1 MSMEISGVAASATLS
16 VKKAAQGIAAN
27 QGEAK
32 TGAQQSEGDSV
43 ILSNQAQ
50 TQAKNNFANVKE
62 YTKYLT
68 EKFGCLTPGKNASVA
83 VAGGL
88 LNKAM
93 TDAKTGEWLERE
105 LAKVPDY
112 IKAAQQSAIA
122 HGSTLTSVSIEF
134 GEEYSTMTTVGVFGD
149 EGGTDPAIDQWLANL
164 QKKKEEA
171 KAADKNAGQKAQGSS
186 ISGKATLSAKEFTLK
201 IQGKSVQDALG
212 QFDQELAKNGA
223 AAPAADDDAAT
234 LTEWLLQGEA
244 AAKPGAPGVDVQA

>member
-43 ILSNQAQ
+43 VLSNQAQ
-50 TQAKNNFANVKE
+50 AQAKNNFANVKE

-83 VAGGL
+83 VSSGL

-122 HGSTLTSVSIEF
+122 NGSTLKYVSIEF
-134 GEEYSTMTTVGVFGD
+134 GEEYSTMNTMVVTDG
-149 EGGTDPAIDQWLANL
+149 GGTDSELDKWLANL
-164 QKKKEEA
+164 QKKKGET
-171 KAADKNAGQKAQGSS
+171 KNAGINRKKQE
-186 ISGKATLSAKEFTLK
+186 ATFSAKEFTLK
-201 IQGKSVQDALG
+201 IQGKDLQGTVS
-212 QFDQELAKNGA
+212 QFAKELAKTVAPA
-223 AAPAADDDAAT
+223 AALAADDDAAT
-234 LTEWLLQGEA
+234 LTERLLQGEA
-244 AAKPGAPGVDVQA
+244 AAKPGAPGVDLQA

>member
-1 MSMEISGVAASATLS
+1 MSMEISGVVASATLS

-43 ILSNQAQ
+43 VLSNQAQ
-50 TQAKNNFANVKE
+50 AQAKNNFANVKD

-68 EKFGCLTPGKNASVA
+68 EKFGCLTPGKNSCVSITD
-83 VAGGL
+83 GL
-88 LNKAM
+88 LRKAM
-93 TDAKTGEWLERE
+93 TDEKTASWLERE
-105 LAKVPDY
+105 LTRAPDY
-112 IKAAQQSAIA
+112 VKEAQQSAIA
-122 HGSTLTSVSIEF
+122 HGATLKFVSIEF
-134 GEEYSTMTTVGVFGD
+134 GEEYTTMCVCTVTDG
-149 EGGTDPAIDQWLANL
+149 GGTDPEIDKWLANL

-171 KAADKNAGQKAQGSS
+171 KAADKNAGQKAQGAS
-186 ISGKATLSAKEFTLK
+186 ISGTATLSAKEFTLK

-234 LTEWLLQGEA
+234 LTEWLQQGEA
-244 AAKPGAPGVDVQA
+244 AAKPGAPGVDLQA